1 MANSSVQFAVR
12 FATSLQ
18 IETIS
23 VECGNMKRLPDAEF
37 EVMKI
42 IWGYTPPVT
51 TLDIMERLKNSR
63 NWKPQ
68 TVLTI
73 LVRLIEKGFL
83 TSQRVGR
90 ERNFTP
96 IIPEQDYMRVETGD
110 FMKRYIGD
118 RYSVGVLVK
127 TLFEDQDLSQ
137 EDLQELK
144 DWLAKKRK

>member
-1 MANSSVQFAVR
+1 
-12 FATSLQ
+12 
-18 IETIS
+18 
-23 VECGNMKRLPDAEF
+23 MKRLPDAEF

-42 IWGYTPPVT
+42 IWGCTPPVT
-51 TLDIMERLKNSR
+51 TLQIMERLKQNK

-83 TSQRVGR
+83 KSERVGR
-90 ERNFTP
+90 ERNYTP
-96 IIPEQDYMRVETGD
+96 NMPEQDYMRVETGD
-110 FMKRYIGD
+110 FMKRCIGSAGK
-118 RYSVGVLVK
+118 YSVGVLVK
-127 TLFEDQDLSQ
+127 TLFEDQNLSQ